1 MKSIALNRTGA
12 VALLLAASL
21 TTSDVLMSCK
31 SVKRNTNKTQ
41 RGAAIGAGA
50 GAVAG
55 GAIGRRS
62 GNTVLGAILGATV
75 GGAAGAVIG
84 RRMDRQAEELKRE
97 LPGATVERVGE
108 GIKITFGS
116 DILFDVNKAEL
127 KEATKRQLADFAQ
140 TLEKYPDTDLVIEG
154 HADASGPD
162 DYNLRLSKERA
173 NAVASYLQSL
183 GVRGAR
189 IDEKGYGEAQPVAD
203 NSTEA
208 GRAKNRR
215 VDIAVFAN
223 EKMKRDAKD
232 GKIE

>member
-1 MKSIALNRTGA
+1 MNSKGF

-21 TTSDVLMSCK
+21 TSSDALMSCK

-50 GAVAG
+50 GGAAGAV
-55 GAIGRRS
+55 IGRRS

-84 RRMDRQAEELKRE
+84 RKMDKQAEELKRE
-97 LPGATVERVGE
+97 LPNATVERVGE
-108 GIKITFGS
+108 GIRITFNS
-116 DILFDVNKAEL
+116 DILFDVGKADL

-140 TLEKYPDTDLVIEG
+140 TLEKYPDTNLVIEG
-154 HADASGPD
+154 HADATGPD
-162 DYNLRLSKERA
+162 DLNLRLSNQRA
-173 NAVASYLQSL
+173 DAVSSYLKSL
-183 GVRGAR
+183 GVKGNRLTER
-189 IDEKGYGEAQPVAD
+189 GYGESQPVSD

-208 GRAKNRR
+208 GRTKNRR

-223 EKMKRDAKD
+223 EKMQRDAKNGNLD
-232 GKIE
+232 